1 MDKLTVMSCVLF
13 FIADAFAIVAI
24 SMPDWIVTNVGGKP
38 GNGSIRL
45 SLSSLF
51 LPTMSKYFSSFQE
64 SMRIFLHN
72 YAACILVRLR

>member
-38 GNGSIRL
+38 GNGPIRL
-45 SLSSLF
+45 SLSS
-51 LPTMSKYFSSFQE
+51 KQE
-64 SMRIFLHN
+64 RIRPSGKR
-72 YAACILVRLR
+72 ILQIRVYTYGIQRIL